1 MPAKRKQTKPRKAA
15 AGKTPVHKTAKKKL
29 TGKKL
34 IGRKVAKKA
43 ASKTQG
49 RKKSAK
55 APIVPKKQVR
65 KRSQKVRR
73 TYSPE
78 VEVAPSGRQSGD
90 LQGLSRVEGADSQSV
105 DELLEEGNA
114 FEAAAVKG
122 VEDAEEADESEV
134 HTHEVPEDDVP
145 GEYLDKD

>member
-1 MPAKRKQTKPRKAA
+1 MK
-15 AGKTPVHKTAKKKL
+15 KTAKKKL
-29 TGKKL
+29 TGN
-34 IGRKVAKKA
+34 KVAKKGKVA
-43 ASKTQG
+43 RKPQG
-49 RKKSAK
+49 RKKTGK
-55 APIVPKKQVR
+55 APIAPKKQVR
-65 KRSQKVRR
+65 KRNQKIRR

-78 VEVAPSGRQSGD
+78 IAVVPSGRQSGD

-114 FEAAAVKG
+114 FEAAAVQG

-134 HTHEVPEDDVP
+134 HTHEVLEDDVP